1 MKAGDIVG
9 ILKQTFQEFGEDKV
23 TRLAA
28 ALAYYT
34 IFSLT
39 PLLILSLA
47 VAGVV
52 FDRGVARA
60 QLLSQVRGLMG
71 ETGAE
76 LIGGMLENASQPEAG
91 GIAAIVSVVT
101 LVIGASAVFGQLQ
114 DALNTIW
121 GVMPRPGLNIGY
133 IIRQRVLSFTLVLG
147 IGFLL
152 LVSLIA
158 STLISAAQSVV
169 FGNPDEANLL
179 IQLLNNVIAVAVIA
193 LMFAVLFKYLPDV
206 NISWHDVWV
215 GAIVTSVL
223 FNVGKYLIGL
233 YLGNSSAAS
242 VYGAAGSLVVL
253 LLWIYYSGL
262 ILFFGAEFTQVY
274 ATRYGS
280 HIEPTE
286 AAIPLTAEARA
297 RQGIPQKPDVEAA
310 IELQD
315 ARNRVRAEQRS

>member
-1 MKAGDIVG
+1 MKPGNIVA
-9 ILKQTFQEFGEDKV
+9 ILKQTLQEFGEDKV

-34 IFSLT
+34 VFSLT

-47 VAGVV
+47 VAGAL
-52 FDRGVARA
+52 FDRTAAQG
-60 QLLSQVRGLMG
+60 QLLAQVRNLMG
-71 ETGAE
+71 DTGAE
-76 LIGGMLENASQPEAG
+76 LIGEMLENASQPEAG
-91 GIAAIVSVVT
+91 GLAALISVIT

-121 GVMPRPGLNIGY
+121 GVMPRPGLNLGY
-133 IIRQRVLSFTLVLG
+133 MLRQRVLSFALVLG

-152 LVSLIA
+152 MVSLIIT
-158 STLISAAQSVV
+158 TLITAAQAMV
-169 FGNPDEANLL
+169 FGAAEDAS
-179 IQLLNNVIAVAVIA
+179 IFVQILNNVVAIAIIA
-193 LMFAVLFKYLPDV
+193 FMFAVLFKYLPDV
-206 NISWHDVWV
+206 HISWHDVWV
-215 GAIVTSVL
+215 GAIVTSLL
-223 FNVGKYLIGL
+223 FNFGKYLIGL
-233 YLGNSSAAS
+233 YLGNSSVAS

-253 LLWIYYSGL
+253 LLWIYYSAL

-280 HIEPTE
+280 HIAPTE

-310 IELQD
+310 EELQD
-315 ARNRVRAEQRS
+315 ARSRTKV

>member
-1 MKAGDIVG
+1 MKVGDIVAL
-9 ILKQTFQEFGEDKV
+9 LKQTLKEFGEDKV

-39 PLLILSLA
+39 PLLILALA
-47 VAGVV
+47 VAGAL
-52 FDRGVARA
+52 FDRATAQG
-60 QLLSQVRGLMG
+60 QLLAQVRNLMG
-71 ETGAE
+71 DTGAE
-76 LIGGMLENASQPEAG
+76 LIGQMLENASQPDAG
-91 GIAAIVSVVT
+91 GVAAIISVVT

-121 GVMPRPGLNIGY
+121 GVMARPGLNLGY
-133 IIRQRVLSFTLVLG
+133 MLRQRVLSFALVLG
-147 IGFLL
+147 VGFLL
-152 LVSLIA
+152 MVSLIVT
-158 STLISAAQSVV
+158 TLITAAQTMV
-169 FGNPDEANLL
+169 FGSAEDAHIL
-179 IQLLNNVIAVAVIA
+179 IQIFNNVVAVAVIA

-206 NISWHDVWV
+206 RIAWRDVWV
-215 GAIVTSVL
+215 GAIVTSLL

-280 HIEPTE
+280 YIEPTIN
-286 AAIPLTAEARA
+286 AIPLTAEARA
-297 RQGIPQKPDVEAA
+297 RQGIPHKPDVEAA

-315 ARNRVRAEQRS
+315 ARNRHKA

>member
-1 MKAGDIVG
+1 MKVGDIVAL
-9 ILKQTFQEFGEDKV
+9 LKQTLKEFGEDKV

-39 PLLILSLA
+39 PLLILALA
-47 VAGVV
+47 VAGAI
-52 FDRGVARA
+52 FDRATAQG
-60 QLLSQVRGLMG
+60 QLLAQVRNLMG
-71 ETGAE
+71 DTGAE
-76 LIGGMLENASQPEAG
+76 LIGQMLENASQPEAG
-91 GIAAIVSVVT
+91 GVAAIISVVT

-121 GVMPRPGLNIGY
+121 GVMPRPGLNLGY
-133 IIRQRVLSFTLVLG
+133 MLRQRVLSFALVLG
-147 IGFLL
+147 VGFLL
-152 LVSLIA
+152 MVSLIA
-158 STLISAAQSVV
+158 TTLITAAQNMV
-169 FGNPDEANLL
+169 FGSAEDANIL
-179 IQLLNNVIAVAVIA
+179 IQIFNNVIAVAVIA

-206 NISWHDVWV
+206 RIAWRDVWV
-215 GAIVTSVL
+215 GAIVTSLL

-274 ATRYGS
+274 ASRYGS
-280 HIEPTE
+280 YIEPTIN
-286 AAIPLTAEARA
+286 AIPLTAEARA
-297 RQGIPQKPDVEAA
+297 RQGIPHKPDVEAA

-315 ARNRVRAEQRS
+315 ARNRRKA